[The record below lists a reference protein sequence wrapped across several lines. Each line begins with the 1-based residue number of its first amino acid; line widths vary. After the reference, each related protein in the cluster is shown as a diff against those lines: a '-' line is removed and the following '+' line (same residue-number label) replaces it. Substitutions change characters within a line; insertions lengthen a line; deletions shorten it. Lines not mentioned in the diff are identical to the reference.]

1 MPPVEYPKF
10 PLLLGSGFCLAKAPS
25 LRSRPGVWRGYR
37 ASARRSGQ
45 PRLLC
50 VGVMLLGSLLY
61 PTFQDFCLLKSC
73 MIKTILDFSFFQFEK
88 RSFRGV

>member
-1 MPPVEYPKF
+1 MAWVPCLGAPVGATQRDAF
-10 PLLLGSGFCLAKAPS
+10 I
-25 LRSRPGVWRGYR
+25 
-37 ASARRSGQ
+37 
-45 PRLLC
+45 LLC